1 MKYERKQII
10 HSKLNAQIE
19 LAKRARDKQIQQEL
33 EDIRAYINHLE
44 ARVLGLEKT
53 KDGLMEK
60 LEKRYGKY

>member
-19 LAKRARDKQIQQEL
+19 LAKRARDKQIQTEL

-44 ARVLGLEKT
+44 AVNFGLHKTLEGKMEREEKQYR
-53 KDGLMEK
+53 
-60 LEKRYGKY
+60 RY